1 MLLHIIVI
9 NSNICVHNNKLTFYY
24 GHENIYFLKVLK
36 IRGKPMKYMKR
47 ILLAVSLI
55 VGIGASAGC
64 GNDNI
69 MDELAQDGRFLNL
82 VQNLVATNLDV
93 TLRND
98 GPYTLFAPTDAAFE
112 GLELPDDVEKLAFVL
127 QNHVVAGEFNADDLR
142 NLIANNENVLTALS
156 GETITI
162 TEDADG
168 NLYANDALIVDA
180 DIEAE
185 NGVIHAINALL
196 I

>member
-1 MLLHIIVI
+1 
-9 NSNICVHNNKLTFYY
+9 
-24 GHENIYFLKVLK
+24 
-36 IRGKPMKYMKR
+36 MKYMKR